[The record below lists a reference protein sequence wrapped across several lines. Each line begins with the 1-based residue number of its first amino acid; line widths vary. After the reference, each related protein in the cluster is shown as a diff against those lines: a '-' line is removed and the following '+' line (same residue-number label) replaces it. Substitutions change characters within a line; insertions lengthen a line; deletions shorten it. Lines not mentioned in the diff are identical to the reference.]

1 LKIKSYRLK
10 MFAMDVERRR
20 VGRRG
25 RGEPSPG
32 PTIAARQAAEILF
45 DLLIAYKKIMLAVA
59 REFGLTLQQ
68 LAALRNLALE
78 AGIPM
83 SALAEALSC
92 DAANVT
98 AVVDKLE
105 ARGFVRRAS
114 SKDRRVRL
122 LELTERGKTLGVK
135 ILARLREPAPWIEA
149 LTQAEQETLRD
160 LLRKGVRD
168 DAALPRAQA
177 AR

>member
-1 LKIKSYRLK
+1 
-10 MFAMDVERRR
+10 MNAERRR
-20 VGRRG
+20 T
-25 RGEPSPG
+25 EP
-32 PTIAARQAAEILF
+32 AREAAEILF
-45 DLLIAYKKIMLAVA
+45 DLLMAQKKIMLGVA

-68 LAALRNLALE
+68 LGALRNLTSE

-105 ARGFVRRAS
+105 ARGLVRRAS

-122 LELTERGKTLGVK
+122 LETTERGKALRTKL
-135 ILARLREPAPWIEA
+135 LARLREPAPWIEA
-149 LTQAEQETLRD
+149 LTEPEQRSLRD
-160 LLRKGVRD
+160 LLRKGVG
-168 DAALPRAQA
+168 RA
-177 AR
+177 